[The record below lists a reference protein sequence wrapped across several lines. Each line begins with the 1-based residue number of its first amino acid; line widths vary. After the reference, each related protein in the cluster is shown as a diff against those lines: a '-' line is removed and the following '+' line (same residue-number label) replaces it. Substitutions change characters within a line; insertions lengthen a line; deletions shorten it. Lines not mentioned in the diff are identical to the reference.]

1 MAKSTAKATT
11 GCKPSTKSTNA
22 SIYESPTVLDDEN
35 HPTIDDLPKSVW
47 IDNALAEHL
56 DPLNKKTIQ
65 ALAKEY
71 QVGVTALVPVA
82 DTD

>member
-1 MAKSTAKATT
+1 
-11 GCKPSTKSTNA
+11 
-22 SIYESPTVLDDEN
+22 LDDGN
-35 HPTIDDLPKSVW
+35 YPTLDDLPKSVKLA
-47 IDNALAEHL
+47 NAHTEYL